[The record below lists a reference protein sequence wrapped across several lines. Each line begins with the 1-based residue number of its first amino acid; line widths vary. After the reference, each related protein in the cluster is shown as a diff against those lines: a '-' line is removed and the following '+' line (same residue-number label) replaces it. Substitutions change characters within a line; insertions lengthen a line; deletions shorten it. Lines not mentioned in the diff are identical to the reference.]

1 MNVPKTAAAAVFV
14 AIAVASVMT
23 MSRPGLA
30 ANDNNQTQDEK
41 LKIQIGARIAP
52 VHLTIGK
59 KDADTVYL
67 GSYLVNASNGCNDCH
82 TNPSYAPGGDPFLNQ
97 PKQINKDHYLGG
109 GASFGPFVTSRNITP
124 NASGKPA
131 GLSYSDFVL
140 VLKTGIDF
148 DHVHGPNV
156 TLQVMP
162 WPVYGNLTDREM
174 NAIYTYLSAIPCLEG
189 DPGVPAPATPAS
201 RCAI

>member
-14 AIAVASVMT
+14 AIAATSVMT
-23 MSRPGLA
+23 TSRPGLA

-59 KDADTVYL
+59 KDPDTVYL

-124 NASGKPA
+124 DASGK
-131 GLSYSDFVL
+131 
-140 VLKTGIDF
+140 KTGMDF

-156 TLQVMP
+156 PLQVMP

-174 NAIYTYLSAIPCLEG
+174 NAIYTYLSTIPCLEG
-189 DPGVPAPATPAS
+189 DPGVPAPANPAS